1 MLQHL
6 ITSRTKRSLLK
17 LFLTNP
23 ERAFYTREIAKLT
36 GEPLS
41 AVRRELG
48 HLEKAGLLKACPQGN
63 LRLYQADREFPYF
76 AELKRIVYGTIALG
90 DHLRERLAGS
100 KGLKLAFVYGSVA
113 RDEETERSDVDLLVV
128 GEVEEDQLRGT
139 VEEIESDTGRP
150 VNYTLMGEQE
160 FIDRIAAS
168 DAFVSRLLKEPK
180 IVVKG
185 DPDVY

>member
-23 ERAFYTREIAKLT
+23 ERAFYTREISKLT

-48 HLEKAGLLKACPQGN
+48 HLEEAGLLKARTEGN
-63 LRLYQADREFPYF
+63 LRLYQVVPEFPF
-76 AELKRIVYGTIALG
+76 FGELKRIIYGTIALG
-90 DHLRERLAGS
+90 DRLRESLAAPEGV
-100 KGLKLAFVYGSVA
+100 KLAFVYGSVA
-113 RDEETERSDVDLLVV
+113 RDEETGKSDIDLFVV
-128 GEVEEDQLRGT
+128 GEIDEGELRELVEK
-139 VEEIESDTGRP
+139 IESDTGRE
-150 VNYTLMGEQE
+150 VNYTLMAEKE
-160 FIDRIAAS
+160 FADRIATKEP
-168 DAFVSRLLKEPK
+168 FVSRVLGERKLAL
-180 IVVKG
+180 KG